1 MCIRDSLNPTPKY
14 RRRPLPLRLKTI
26 LAQESTETCGQ
37 RRPKNQA
44 LRGPLHNGL
53 RGHATRSFIRKSP
66 PRASY
71 PWSRTC
77 LIQTSAKPRE
87 TRPGGWESASEK
99 NRKACGAES
108 RGKER
113 KAQQSGCNRTCVP
126 QVASKCSCKK
136 QEGICG
142 TSIQPVWQ
150 RGPDTM
156 TGRKEAGRL

>member
-1 MCIRDSLNPTPKY
+1 MWTTPSKKPLSHHNDSLHHNQIEPKATVVMVLHQN
-14 RRRPLPLRLKTI
+14 RVARGFIQKVRP
-26 LAQESTETCGQ
+26 E
-37 RRPKNQA
+37 
-44 LRGPLHNGL
+44 
-53 RGHATRSFIRKSP
+53 
-66 PRASY
+66 ASY
-71 PWSRTC
+71 PWFRTC
-77 LIQTSAKPRE
+77 LIQTGAKPRE

-136 QEGICG
+136 QECICG

-156 TGRKEAGRL
+156 TGRKEADRL